1 MIIRLNLF
9 ADSIKNHRF
18 SSDILVTATN
28 KIISNLLGKE
38 MFGLVADGLK
48 NENGEVPYPSTY
60 ICMING
66 TFKEWICIFND
77 LEVSICQIYIF

>member
-1 MIIRLNLF
+1 M
-9 ADSIKNHRF
+9 
-18 SSDILVTATN
+18 
-28 KIISNLLGKE
+28 GKE

-77 LEVSICQIYIF
+77 LEVSICQIYIFWLKQKIWECYTNIFQFN